1 MIGNLPASRRGPDNR
16 TWHVVATVGS
26 EAEAAIITGRLESAG
41 IPVWVY
47 RESAGAAIGLTMGL
61 LGSVYVMTPES
72 YYEEAMTL
80 LEGGDSPELDD
91 GAPELD
97 DGDTIAPD

>member
-1 MIGNLPASRRGPDNR
+1 MTGNLPASRRGPDNR
-16 TWHVVATVGS
+16 TWYVVATVGG

-47 RESAGAAIGLTMGL
+47 RESAGAAIGLTMGI
-61 LGSVYVMTPES
+61 LGSVYVMTPEA
-72 YYEEAMTL
+72 YYEEAMAL

-97 DGDTIAPD
+97 DGDTISPA